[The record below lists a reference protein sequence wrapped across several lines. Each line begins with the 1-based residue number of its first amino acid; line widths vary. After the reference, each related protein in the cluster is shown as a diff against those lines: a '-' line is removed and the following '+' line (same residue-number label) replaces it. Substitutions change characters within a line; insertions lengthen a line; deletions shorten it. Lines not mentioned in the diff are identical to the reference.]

1 MLWPAFVDGTPTA
14 GLAVLFTAF
23 LLVAF
28 VLGEVTSLAPVSA
41 PTRRTA

>member
-1 MLWPAFVDGTPTA
+1 MLWPAFIAVTPTA
-14 GLAVLFTAF
+14 GLAVPFTAF

-28 VLGEVTSLAPVSA
+28 GLGEVTSLALAPA